1 MAKMKTVVVSGY
13 FDPLHIGHCRYIQE
27 AKKLGDK
34 LIVILNSNEQ
44 ARLKKGKAFMPQQ
57 EKLEILKELRSVDE
71 VIVSIDKDRTVCKTL
86 EMIKP
91 DIFAKGGDRTLDNIP
106 EADICRK
113 LGIKMVFN
121 VGGEKIQSSSDL
133 IKNAGGKNG

>member
-1 MAKMKTVVVSGY
+1 
-13 FDPLHIGHCRYIQE
+13 
-27 AKKLGDK
+27 
-34 LIVILNSNEQ
+34 
-44 ARLKKGKAFMPQQ
+44 
-57 EKLEILKELRSVDE
+57 
-71 VIVSIDKDRTVCKTL
+71 
-86 EMIKP
+86 MIKP

-121 VGGEKIQSSSDL
+121 VGGGKIQSSSDL